1 MLLPNGAETVSD
13 MQLSMPRILT
23 TRLGRRLSFTPLG
36 LGTAP
41 LGNLYAPVANADAD
55 AVLETAWAAGIRHFD
70 TAPLYGLGLA
80 ETRLNRFLRD
90 KPRDAYTLS
99 TKVGRLL
106 QRVPPAAMGIP
117 THYFA
122 TPSRKV
128 VFNYGYDGVMRS
140 IEHSLERLGVDRL
153 DIVYAHDLGADT
165 HGSRAASDE
174 RIAEFMGHNFG
185 GGYRA
190 LDRLRSEGVI
200 GAIGAGCNEW
210 EACATLIGLGD
221 FDVFLLAGRYTLLE
235 QSALASFLPLCVER
249 GIGVV
254 VGGAYNSGLLAGG
267 TTYNYLPAPSDVVA
281 RVARL
286 KSACEAKGV
295 SLAAAALQFPL
306 AHPAVVSVVAG
317 AVYAR
322 EVAANAANLDAAIAP
337 KVWERLKAEGL
348 LDAMAPIP
356 GKV

>member
-1 MLLPNGAETVSD
+1 MGVGHP
-13 MQLSMPRILT
+13 
-23 TRLGRRLSFTPLG
+23 
-36 LGTAP
+36 
-41 LGNLYAPVANADAD
+41 
-55 AVLETAWAAGIRHFD
+55 
-70 TAPLYGLGLA
+70 APLYGLGLA
-80 ETRLNRFLRD
+80 ETRLNRFLRG
-90 KPRDAYTLS
+90 KPRDTYALS

-106 QRVPPAAMGIP
+106 QRVSPDGMGTP

-140 IEHSLERLGVDRL
+140 IEHSLERLGVDRF

-190 LDRLRSEGVI
+190 LDRLRGEGVI

-210 EACATLIGLGD
+210 EACETLIGLGD

-235 QSALASFLPLCVER
+235 QGALASFLPLCQAK

-254 VGGAYNSGLLAGG
+254 VGGAYNSGLLVGG
-267 TTYNYLPAPSDVVA
+267 TTYNYRPAPPDILA

-286 KSACEAKGV
+286 KAACEAEGV
-295 SLAAAALQFPL
+295 ALPAAALQFPL

-317 AVYAR
+317 AVTAD
-322 EVAANAANLDAAIAP
+322 EIAASVANLGAAIPEQLWA
-337 KVWERLKAEGL
+337 RLKAAEL
-348 LDAMAPIP
+348 LDAQAPV
-356 GKV
+356 G